1 MFSVIGNKLG
11 MGKIAK
17 AKKILRQQGMAEQD
31 INGFLDNVRGNDGV
45 YVPETDVSQLD
56 ILLDARDNTKTTQE
70 SKASIEK
77 RREINPET
85 FKKLEKAGL
94 VETDVKK
101 ILDKYILQA
110 NQRNEVRK
118 VKQIIDP
125 ALKELQQGKNIDIG
139 EVDRI
144 KDKYQAIQNRYKS
157 IQDEK
162 FKKAMRFYLTYQ
174 YVLTLPLAALT
185 ALSEPIIVLSRVDSI
200 PATMKALTNTYR
212 QAVRSV
218 LPKFK
223 KSEAEQAFMGILQ
236 GFDGTLA
243 ERLGDIAGVDVVR
256 KVTDKF
262 FKVTMLTQITQFS
275 RDIAFQAMSRQ
286 IADDIKVLAVANQ
299 K

>member
-1 MFSVIGNKLG
+1 MMKQETIRQEQEKVINNSNLLNSEPFKNLNNAIVAKAESTGLYGALNESDLSLAFTQNYFPRVYNFGLFSVIGSKLG

-77 RREINPET
+77 RREIKPET

-144 KDKYQAIQNRYKS
+144 KDIYQAIQNRYKS

-162 FKKAMRFYLTYQ
+162 
-174 YVLTLPLAALT
+174 
-185 ALSEPIIVLSRVDSI
+185 
-200 PATMKALTNTYR
+200 
-212 QAVRSV
+212 
-218 LPKFK
+218 
-223 KSEAEQAFMGILQ
+223 
-236 GFDGTLA
+236 
-243 ERLGDIAGVDVVR
+243 
-256 KVTDKF
+256 
-262 FKVTMLTQITQFS
+262 
-275 RDIAFQAMSRQ
+275 
-286 IADDIKVLAVANQ
+286 
-299 K
+299 